1 WWGWLAMVMLGL
13 VTSGVPVWAEPVLNP
28 ANGHYYEAVSQSQGI
43 GWSAA
48 RSAASRETFK
58 GMPGHLVTIGS
69 AQENQFLVDQ
79 FPQAVRGY
87 FWLGGFQPRDIL
99 DPAAG
104 WQWVTGE
111 PWSYTHWNES
121 EPNDYEG
128 PGTTDQDENRLH
140 IWPRT

>member
-1 WWGWLAMVMLGL
+1 MPSCRVSSLWAAEAAAGAGGGWSRRGSLLDGRWGWLAVVILGL
-13 VTSGVPVWAEPVLNP
+13 AAGAAPLRAEPVLNP

-69 AQENQFLVDQ
+69 AQENRFLVDQ

-87 FWLGGFQPRDIL
+87 FWL
-99 DPAAG
+99 
-104 WQWVTGE
+104 
-111 PWSYTHWNES
+111 
-121 EPNDYEG
+121 
-128 PGTTDQDENRLH
+128 
-140 IWPRT
+140 